1 MGALLGLAAL
11 IAAIVLGLRAIR
23 QRAGERAQPGRSAD
37 APIPVEDYGDMDV
50 AVRLQ
55 TCRCGGRFVIRGEGP
70 GPSPALRVAHLECR
84 KCEREQ
90 ALYFDLS
97 TLRH

>member
-11 IAAIVLGLRAIR
+11 IAALVLGLRFMR
-23 QRAGERAQPGRSAD
+23 QRAVERAQPGRSPT

-55 TCRCGGRFVIRGEGP
+55 TCRCGGRLFIRGEGP
-70 GPSPALRVAHLECR
+70 GPNQALRVAHLECR